1 MKEATGEL
9 NMTVITVVAIAAIAA
24 LFTIFIMPSIQ
35 ANIMLQTACSN
46 IDADGNYNGVDG
58 DSADTAQQVE
68 CNGFQCTATYNGRN
82 YTKRCSGTGGGGAAA
97 GGGGGAEGGHVV
109 INAAE

>member
-24 LFTIFIMPSIQ
+24 LFTVFIFPQIQ

-46 IDADGNYNGVDG
+46 IDANGNYTSKAGGDGEGEEVECVGFSCTANYNGK
-58 DSADTAQQVE
+58 
-68 CNGFQCTATYNGRN
+68 TYN
-82 YTKRCSGTGGGGAAA
+82 KDCHASGDG
-97 GGGGGAEGGHVV
+97 E
-109 INAAE
+109 

>member
-58 DSADTAQQVE
+58 DSADTAKQVE
-68 CNGFQCTATYNGRN
+68 CNAFSCTATYNGRN
-82 YTKRCSGTGGGGAAA
+82 YTKRCSGTGDGGAT
-97 GGGGGAEGGHVV
+97 GGGGEGGHVV

>member
-35 ANIMLQTACSN
+35 ANIMLQTACAN
-46 IDADGNYNGVDG
+46 IDADGNYNGVEG
-58 DSADTAQQVE
+58 TSQETAQQVE
-68 CNGFQCTATYNGRN
+68 CEAFTCTANYNGRN
-82 YTKRCSGTGGGGAAA
+82 YSKRCSGTGDGGAA
-97 GGGGGAEGGHVV
+97 GGGGEGGHVV

>member
-24 LFTIFIMPSIQ
+24 LFTIFIMPNIQ

-46 IDADGNYNGVDG
+46 IDADGNYTATSDG
-58 DSADTAQQVE
+58 GKSQGNVGNNDDNKVTCENFVCS
-68 CNGFQCTATYNGRN
+68 ATYNNRGYN
-82 YTKRCSGTGGGGAAA
+82 KRCSGTEKG
-97 GGGGGAEGGHVV
+97 V
-109 INAAE
+109 N